1 MPRAH
6 FYIDG
11 EVQGVS
17 FRAYTE
23 REANK
28 LDLKGWV
35 RNTTGGGVEVIA
47 EGPKE
52 KLEEFHKLL
61 QKGPGSAEVE
71 SVQLL
76 WEDETGEF
84 EDFEV
89 RA

>member
-11 EVQGVS
+11 DVQGVF

-23 REANK
+23 REARK
-28 LDLKGWV
+28 LGITGWV
-35 RNTTGGGVEVIA
+35 RNTKEGDVEVIA

-52 KLEEFHKLL
+52 KLEELHKLL
-61 QKGPGSAEVE
+61 QKGPSSADVE
-71 SVQLL
+71 SVQLV

-89 RA
+89 RK